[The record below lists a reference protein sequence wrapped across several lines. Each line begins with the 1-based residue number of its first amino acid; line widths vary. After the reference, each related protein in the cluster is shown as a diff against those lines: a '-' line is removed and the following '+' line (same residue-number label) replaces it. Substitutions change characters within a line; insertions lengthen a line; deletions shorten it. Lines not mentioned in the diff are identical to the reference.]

1 MCICTLLCSGRDDL
15 HVFTH
20 SFLIALSHAVKDSV
34 NTHHRTDMK
43 VPSQLLIF
51 LLFWIPG
58 VLCDIQMTQSPSLTA
73 SLGGS
78 VTITCRASES
88 LRNALSWYQQK
99 PGNSPKLLI
108 YRAVNLESGIPSR
121 FSGSGSETDY
131 ALTISNLQPGD
142 VATYYCQQY
151 LSTPP
156 TVIQAM
162 T

>member
-1 MCICTLLCSGRDDL
+1 LVAVDLGQNLLSPLATCNLKMLLLITVNNLGYSNFNCKAGGIDCIDN
-15 HVFTH
+15 VF
-20 SFLIALSHAVKDSV
+20 V
-34 NTHHRTDMK
+34 
-43 VPSQLLIF
+43 VPSS
-51 LLFWIPG
+51 G